1 MKKVVS
7 FPLAML
13 MVALVLALPA
23 LGIDPTFSFNLVGPQ
38 AASNPSNGETIRVTG
53 SGSFDPVSQIV
64 VASGSFTIF
73 NGSAAISHGSW
84 KATAFDS
91 FTPFGG
97 PVDGLQGGTLSIFV
111 TLFPDSGP
119 PMAHQSMTVNCLIDA
134 PANFT
139 GSEGVA
145 VGDFTNILPVRG
157 HTLFHLN
164 Q

>member
-1 MKKVVS
+1 MKRVVT

-13 MVALVLALPA
+13 MAALVLALPA
-23 LGIDPTFSFNLVGPQ
+23 LGNALTFSFNLVGPQ

-53 SGSFDPVSQIV
+53 SGSFDAVSQIV

-73 NGSAAISHGSW
+73 NGSAAISHGTW

-111 TLFPDSGP
+111 TLFPNGESP
-119 PMAHQSMTVNCLIDA
+119 ITNVPMTVNCLIDA